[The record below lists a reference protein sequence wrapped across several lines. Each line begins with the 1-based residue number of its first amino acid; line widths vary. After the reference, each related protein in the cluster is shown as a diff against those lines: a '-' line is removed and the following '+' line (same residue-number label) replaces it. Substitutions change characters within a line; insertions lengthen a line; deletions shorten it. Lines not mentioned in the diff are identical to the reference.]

1 VKRLVASL
9 SFVAATA
16 ILAVGAPV
24 EAQSLPETV
33 EAISRARVS
42 TRIVYI
48 TAHPDDEAS
57 ALLTYLSRGLG
68 ADVALLTLTRGEG
81 GQNAI
86 GPELGVQLGMLRTDE
101 LLAASRHNGVRQFF
115 TRAPDFGYSKSAEQA
130 LKIWGDLPLE
140 DMVRVIR
147 TFRPQIVINGWGGVH
162 TGHGQHQ
169 ASGILTPRAVAAAAD
184 PRMFP
189 EQIQEGLAVWQASL
203 ILDDRREE
211 APGGFRVPLDGVSP
225 LWGKSY
231 NELGRESLAYHR
243 SQGVSA
249 FFDSPFFRRP
259 RYLLVEGGKDQSVQL
274 NQFVLAAP
282 LPSLA
287 ARFPTLRDKMEPAL
301 TRADQAIEAAHAVA
315 LELKW
320 AEAAADLAGA
330 GNEIA
335 ALEKELN
342 SGSPAS
348 GSAAAEPKAGALWEL
363 HKARQLLDAA
373 LADAVALHLE
383 ARADRSELVA
393 GETFSIRASQSYRP
407 DVGLKSFVA
416 GLEAPPGWRV
426 TPEGDHFSI
435 SIPRDA
441 EPPSVPGDAVLPW
454 PSPLVRL
461 HFEGVVDGYTFSAEE
476 PVVAVRATSTRVDTY
491 PLALV
496 PAVTLTIEPRLIA
509 LEKKGASAMQVKTLV
524 RVRYHGSSPADVS
537 VGLDVPPGW
546 VLTPNER
553 LTPLDF
559 TGPSDQLLPF
569 VARPTP
575 QVAPRAYLLKPRAQ
589 LDEKTYRTSLEQ
601 LPSLPTRSWSEPAE
615 AIVHVI
621 DLAVPAKLRIGYI
634 SAGNDPIP
642 DIVRQ
647 LGIQVDLLDEA
658 TLAFGDLS
666 GYDAVVVGIRGYEL
680 RDDLARANHRLL
692 DYVQQG
698 GTLVVQYQRDFA
710 WARVLPAP
718 FPATMGQPAA
728 RVTDPDSPVRFLAQ
742 ENPLLNFPNKITPDD
757 FKGWVQERGLYF
769 WGQFDPRYQAVLG
782 LRDPGEEET
791 TGGLVY
797 ARDGKGVYVYTGL
810 SFFRELPAGVPG
822 AFRLFV
828 NLLSQSRLNPPTEQS
843 RKTR

>member
-1 VKRLVASL
+1 MLAACL
-9 SFVAATA
+9 SFVAGTV
-16 ILAVGAPV
+16 ILAAPLA
-24 EAQSLPETV
+24 AQSLPETV

-42 TRIVYI
+42 TRILFI

-57 ALLTYLSRGLG
+57 SLLTYLSHGLG
-68 ADVALLTLTRGEG
+68 AEVALLTLTRGEG

-86 GPELGVQLGMLRTDE
+86 GPELGAQLGMLRTEE

-115 TRAPDFGYSKSAEQA
+115 TRAPDFGYSKSAEQT
-130 LKIWGDLPLE
+130 LKTWGALPLE

-162 TGHGQHQ
+162 TGHGHHQ
-169 ASGILTPRAVAAAAD
+169 ASGILTPQAVAAAAD

-189 EQIQEGLAVWQASL
+189 EQLQEGLAAWQVSL

-211 APGGFRVPLDGVSP
+211 APGGYRVPLDEISP

-231 NELGRESLAYHR
+231 NEMGRESLAFHR

-249 FFDSPFFRRP
+249 FLDSPFFRRP
-259 RYLLVEGGKDQSVQL
+259 LYLLVEGGKNEGVQL
-274 NQFVLAAP
+274 NQSVLAAP

-287 ARFPTLRDKMEPAL
+287 PRFPASRDKLEPGL
-301 TRADQAIEAAHAVA
+301 TRADQAIEAARAAA
-315 LELKW
+315 LDLKW
-320 AEAAADLAGA
+320 AEATSDLARA
-330 GNEIA
+330 GSEIA
-335 ALEKELN
+335 GMEKELK
-342 SGSPAS
+342 SPSPAN
-348 GSAAAEPKAGALWEL
+348 GSTLAASNSDTADALWEL

-383 ARADRSELVA
+383 ARADRDELVA
-393 GETFSIRASQSYRP
+393 GETFSVRASHSFRP

-416 GLEAPPGWRV
+416 GLEAPAGWRV

-435 SIPRDA
+435 SIPPDA
-441 EPPSVPGDAVLPW
+441 EPTAAPGDAVLPW
-454 PSPLVRL
+454 PSPLVHLR
-461 HFEGVVDGYTFSAEE
+461 FEGVVDGYTFTAEE
-476 PVVAVRATSTRVDTY
+476 PAVAVRASSTRVDTY

-496 PAVTLTIEPRLIA
+496 PAVTLTIEPRQIA
-509 LEKKGASAMQVKTLV
+509 LEKKGASAMPVKMLV

-537 VGLDVPPGW
+537 VGLDGLPGW
-546 VLTPNER
+546 VLTPREGFA
-553 LTPLDF
+553 PLHF
-559 TGPSDQLLPF
+559 TGPGDQLLPF
-569 VARPTP
+569 LVRPPP
-575 QVAPRAYLLKPRAQ
+575 QVAPGAYALKPYAR
-589 LDEKTYRTSLEQ
+589 LGEKTYRTSLEP

-621 DLAVPAKLRIGYI
+621 DLAVPAKLRVGYI
-634 SAGNDPIP
+634 AAGNDPIP
-642 DIVRQ
+642 DTLRQ
-647 LGIQVDLLDEA
+647 LGVQVDLLDEA
-658 TLAFGDLS
+658 ALAFEDLS
-666 GYDAVVVGIRGYEL
+666 PYDAVVVGIRGYEL

-692 DYVQQG
+692 DYVRQG
-698 GTLVVQYQRDFA
+698 GTLVVQYQRDFV

-728 RVTDPDSPVRFLAQ
+728 RVTDPNSPVRFLAPK
-742 ENPLLNFPNKITPDD
+742 NPLLDFPNKITLDD

-769 WGQFDPRYQAVLG
+769 WGQFDPHYQAVLG

-791 TGGLVY
+791 AGSLMY
-797 ARDGKGVYVYTGL
+797 ARDGKGVYIYTGL

-828 NLLSQSRLNPPTEQS
+828 NLLSQSKLSPPQKQVEE
-843 RKTR
+843 R